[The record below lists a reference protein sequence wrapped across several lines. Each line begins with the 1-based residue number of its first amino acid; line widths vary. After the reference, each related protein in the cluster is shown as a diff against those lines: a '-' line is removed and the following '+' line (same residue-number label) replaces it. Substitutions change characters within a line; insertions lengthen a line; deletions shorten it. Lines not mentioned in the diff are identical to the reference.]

1 MSWQRRFPGSDTIA
15 QWRHWDPATAGS
27 VLARLGPPQ
36 PIRYFTPD
44 EHATADALCARLL
57 ALEPDCPVPVVAMI
71 DARLAEQ
78 ETDGWHYADMPED
91 GQAWR
96 LSLAGL
102 KAAAVERFQSPF
114 AQLPADQQETLVGRV
129 RELGAEP
136 WHELPAAHVWSLWTR
151 YACTAFYGH
160 PYAWNEIGFP
170 GPAYPRGYKN
180 LGVDAREPY
189 EVEDE
194 SHGVE
199 DEAQP

>member
-1 MSWQRRFPGSDTIA
+1 MGRYGRFPGFDAAA

-36 PIRYFTPD
+36 PIRFFTPE
-44 EHATADALCARLL
+44 EHATADALCEQLL
-57 ALEPDCPVPVVAMI
+57 ALEADCPVPVVAMI

-78 ETDGWHYADMPED
+78 ETDGWRYADMPED

-96 LSLAGL
+96 LSLAAL
-102 KAAAVERFQSPF
+102 KADAVDRFQSPF
-114 AQLPADQQETLVGRV
+114 AALTADHRDQLIGHV
-129 RELGAEP
+129 RELDSKP
-136 WHELPAAHVWSLWTR
+136 WHDLPAGHVWSLWTR
-151 YACTAFYGH
+151 YACTAFYSH
-160 PYAWNEIGFP
+160 PFAWNEIGFP

-194 SHGVE
+194 GKS
-199 DEAQP
+199 